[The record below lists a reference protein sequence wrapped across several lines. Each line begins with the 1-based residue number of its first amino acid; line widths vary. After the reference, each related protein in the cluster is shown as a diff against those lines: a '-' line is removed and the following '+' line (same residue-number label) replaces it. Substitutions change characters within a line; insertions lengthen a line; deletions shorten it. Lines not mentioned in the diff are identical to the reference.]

1 MEIGRTIIKKLI
13 VVLEGCVVKLKE
25 FDAYLEG
32 KKCEN
37 QILVTNLDSSF
48 SSRHYDKVKETS
60 SENFYNISYL
70 DMYVQSLGLPLGTN
84 FMKILQ
90 RTELQTEYNLIE
102 VMLGSLPDDIMVF
115 EKLYNNIKDS
125 SYVVFQYIQPS
136 PLRKEEKKV
145 VDKNFVR
152 EELKDSGIL
161 YDEKKSLYDNSL
173 KVIEVKQKHV
183 MEDIVKRFDSI
194 IEKIHVN
201 KDDVKRREMIKILI
215 KEMINRKNILEMKMK
230 R

>member
-1 MEIGRTIIKKLI
+1 MEIGRTIIKKII

-32 KKCEN
+32 KKEEN
-37 QILVTNLDSSF
+37 RVLSTSIGSTIPTRN
-48 SSRHYDKVKETS
+48 YDKVKKTS
-60 SENFYNISYL
+60 TENYYNISYL
-70 DMYVQSLGLPLGTN
+70 DTYVQSLGLPLGTN

-102 VMLGSLPDDIMVF
+102 VMIGSLSNDITVF
-115 EKLYNNIKDS
+115 EKLYSNIQDS
-125 SYVVFQYIQPS
+125 NYVVFQYIQPS
-136 PLRKEEKKV
+136 PLREEEKKV
-145 VDKNFVR
+145 VDKNFVY

-173 KVIEVKQKHV
+173 KVIEAKQKHV

-194 IEKIHVN
+194 IEKIHVSN
-201 KDDVKRREMIKILI
+201 DDAKRREIIKILI
-215 KEMINRKNILEMKMK
+215 KEMNNRKYILEMKMK

>member
-1 MEIGRTIIKKLI
+1 MEIGHTIIKKLI

-32 KKCEN
+32 KKDEN
-37 QILVTNLDSSF
+37 QVLTTSIDSTI
-48 SSRHYDKVKETS
+48 SSRYNDKVKNVSTEDY
-60 SENFYNISYL
+60 YNISYL

-90 RTELQTEYNLIE
+90 RTELKTEHNLIE
-102 VMLGSLPDDIMVF
+102 VLLGSLSDDITVF
-115 EKLYNNIKDS
+115 KKLYSNIKDS
-125 SYVVFQYIQPS
+125 NYVVFQYIQPS

-145 VDKNFVR
+145 VDKKFVC

-173 KVIEVKQKHV
+173 KVIEAKQKHV
-183 MEDIVKRFDSI
+183 MEDIVKRFDSM
-194 IEKIHVN
+194 IEKVQINNDAVER
-201 KDDVKRREMIKILI
+201 KEMIKILI
-215 KEMINRKNILEMKMK
+215 KEMNNRKHILEMKLK